1 MRKSAI
7 ATSSILLG
15 AIALFASDMAKSGYW
30 EFTSVQ
36 DIQKIIPNT
45 VPPQFAKVLEGN
57 DKDCLTKPNQTKP
70 VTIAQI
76 RTWRQLTDKEQVSN
90 LLGNAYCQTSTGFKY
105 FTEAGKELTVKFD
118 NVLDYDFSKSP
129 TNSLTNDRTT
139 DLPLLSRP
147 SKEGVAS
154 QRAKEGV
161 VSPTAKIR

>member
-1 MRKSAI
+1 MRKTAI
-7 ATSSILLG
+7 VTSSILLV
-15 AIALFASDMAKSGYW
+15 AIALFASDMTKSGYW

-57 DKDCLTKPNQTKP
+57 REGCLTIPKQTKP

-76 RTWRQLTDKEQVSN
+76 RTLRQLTDKEQVSN

-118 NVLDYDFSKSP
+118 NVLDYDFSTSP
-129 TNSLTNDRTT
+129 TNSLTNDRTA
-139 DLPLLSRP
+139 DRPLLSRP

-154 QRAKEGV
+154 QRG
-161 VSPTAKIR
+161 TAKIR